1 MQATLSLEA
10 EADGQRWTSIRAGR
24 FELSSATDRVDL
36 QLLEPVANPGRD
48 AVWSIGGSVRGQ
60 VAQWLARV
68 RPFLPGVFVDGSGS
82 MQLEF
87 TSRVS
92 PQSWDVKQL
101 VFHSEPLRF
110 RSSGVNVDEQTVH
123 VELDGRWDFGLHQGS
138 VPNAL
143 FQSSA
148 LAWRAT
154 DVGWNLAGTTAAA
167 DWRRVVSRR
176 PDASADILANPLP
189 ATELAC
195 GRLGGARAPV
205 SLVQHEGRP
214 LALVD

>member
-1 MQATLSLEA
+1 
-10 EADGQRWTSIRAGR
+10 
-24 FELSSATDRVDL
+24 
-36 QLLEPVANPGRD
+36 
-48 AVWSIGGSVRGQ
+48 
-60 VAQWLARV
+60 
-68 RPFLPGVFVDGSGS
+68 

-110 RSSGVNVDEQTVH
+110 RSSRVNVDEQTVH

-138 VPNAL
+138 IPNAL

-148 LAWRAT
+148 LALRAT
-154 DVGWNLAGTTAAA
+154 DVAVEPGGDTAAA

-176 PDASADILANPLP
+176 PDASADILASPVP

-195 GRLGGARAPV
+195 GRRGAGPGITGAARRKHP
-205 SLVQHEGRP
+205 GT
-214 LALVD
+214 LVDRSGRGRAGPPDRNNDARHVERDSRRQCHDVENRLERTGAQTCRVRTIRRIAGSRTAGSIRGDRGR